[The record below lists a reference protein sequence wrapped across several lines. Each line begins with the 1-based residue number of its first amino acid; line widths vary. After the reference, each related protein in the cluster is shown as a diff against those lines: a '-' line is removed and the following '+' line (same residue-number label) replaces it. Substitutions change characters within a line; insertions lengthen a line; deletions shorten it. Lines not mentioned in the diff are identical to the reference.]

1 MSKNI
6 SGIIYSDDC
15 TIVENSRKNIKVAN
29 IMESVKEIYPY
40 AFSNCYNLEKVY
52 LTDNIESIGNMAFL
66 ESKIKKIIIPKKLKE
81 IAEGTFF
88 DCEELEEVIF
98 SENLEKIGIAS
109 FEKCLKIKKIIIPQS
124 IKCIRERA
132 FKSCSSLEQV
142 IYKGTLKEFKNIE
155 IGDENK
161 HFINLAYKTLIE
173 KENIMK
179 DLRNEFGDTFSEEE
193 LNLMALEEILN

>member
-1 MSKNI
+1 MK
-6 SGIIYSDDC
+6 
-15 TIVENSRKNIKVAN
+15 
-29 IMESVKEIYPY
+29 
-40 AFSNCYNLEKVY
+40 
-52 LTDNIESIGNMAFL
+52 
-66 ESKIKKIIIPKKLKE
+66 KE

-88 DCEELEEVIF
+88 NCEELEEVIF

-124 IKCIRERA
+124 VKCIRERA

-142 IYKGTLKEFKNIE
+142 IYKRTLKEFKNIE
-155 IGDENK
+155 IGNENK
-161 HFINLAYKTLIE
+161 HFINLVYKTLIE
-173 KENIMK
+173 KENIIK